1 VSPRL
6 LRAAPLGAVLAVL
19 LSASVAQAVPNRSP
33 MGKYGGLPLISDGP
47 SFGIGQGTGAASS
60 AFALN
65 QQHGGSLNHLDP
77 VRKNMEL
84 VGKVRMNTPGDAATP
99 NQLNLGVAPGQ
110 IADVAVYKDTAYLN
124 SWSLPYA
131 PEYGTCLRG
140 GFFTVD
146 ISNPARPQQLGFVP
160 ASLGTYHGEGAHVI
174 TFPDGRDVLAVN
186 NERCDDPEAELPME
200 IAGGFDLYDV
210 SDPANPEALVLSA
223 GDYGPVG
230 ELVCCGPEAQGAN
243 SQFAHDYHSVFMW
256 RDGAKVYLI
265 GVDNAEQART
275 DVDIFDI
282 TDPTNPVA
290 VEEFD

>member
-1 VSPRL
+1 MSPRL

-77 VRKNMEL
+77 VRKNIEL
-84 VGKVRMNTPGDAATP
+84 VGKLRMNTPGDAATP

-110 IADVAVYKDTAYLN
+110 IADVAVYKDAAYLN

-140 GFFTVD
+140 GFFSVD
-146 ISNPARPQQLGFVP
+146 ISNPARPAAARLR
-160 ASLGTYHGEGAHVI
+160 ARRCRGTYHGEGAHVI
-174 TFPDGRDVLAVN
+174 TFPDGPATCSPSTTSSARPPPSRRRRRRLRPLRRERPGEPEPLVLA
-186 NERCDDPEAELPME
+186 
-200 IAGGFDLYDV
+200 
-210 SDPANPEALVLSA
+210 A

-230 ELVCCGPEAQGAN
+230 ELVCCGPDAEGAN
-243 SQFAHDYHSVFMW
+243 SES
-256 RDGAKVYLI
+256 
-265 GVDNAEQART
+265 RT
-275 DVDIFDI
+275 S
-282 TDPTNPVA
+282 TTRCSCGGTAPRST
-290 VEEFD
+290 